1 LQLHRVSFL
10 VVFLEKILK
19 NTTSNI
25 TNKGAFSSA
34 HINRSDRWKAWP
46 FLLLM
51 LSSGLPL
58 NYTLEPARPMTVAEV
73 AEFTQQATSDGNV
86 GNSILFVLF
95 LGGLYAMAGWM
106 LLRKPKAVGSILQ
119 QLWPLALMLIFI
131 AMSVSWSYEQTKVLT
146 NIIHNIGL
154 VLLAI
159 SAAMYYRHDPWLF
172 PRQMGYIL
180 GINMLIQVLAVVAV
194 PAYAIDWQSR
204 WHGLTPHPN
213 TLGAMALTTLWANAA
228 VIICK
233 KYDKIFWHI
242 LFSLAAIV
250 AMIGADSVTS
260 MMTSLS
266 VVMFIFFFQQ
276 LNKRG
281 AGKNFY
287 VSLFVVGILCLSI
300 FILIGNAI
308 DLGGVFKMFGRD
320 TELTG
325 RTSIWDSAFKAIQEH
340 PLLGWSFDDHAYLI
354 QKGMQFPSYHNGY
367 LDIAVSGGIVAVV
380 LMFFLL
386 ITWAVAFAKP
396 SRIAAQI
403 APFSASYVLAYL
415 IHNLTESS
423 LIAPRGQLWQ
433 IFLVIICIGTCKK
446 WPFIKTS
453 RNQSAASSLPPLQI
467 DAVDA
472 SQKNERAS
480 QERFI
485 GVP

>member
-1 LQLHRVSFL
+1 
-10 VVFLEKILK
+10 LK
-19 NTTSNI
+19 NTTSGI
-25 TNKGAFSSA
+25 INKKTFNSV

-58 NYTLEPARPMTVAEV
+58 NYTLEAARPMTVAEV
-73 AEFTQQATSDGNV
+73 AEFTQAASSDGNV
-86 GNSILFVLF
+86 GNSLLFVLF
-95 LGGLYAMAGWM
+95 LGGLYVSSAWM
-106 LLRKPKAVGSILQ
+106 LMKRPKAVGSILHQ
-119 QLWPLALMLIFI
+119 QWPLALMLIYTAI
-131 AMSVSWSYEQTKVLT
+131 SVTWSYEQTKVLT
-146 NIIHNIGL
+146 NIIHSTGL
-154 VLLAI
+154 VLMAMA
-159 SAAMYYRHDPWLF
+159 AAMYYRHDPWLF
-172 PRQMGYIL
+172 PRQMGYVL
-180 GINMLIQVLAVVAV
+180 GINMIIQVLAVLVV

-233 KYDKIFWHI
+233 KYDKIFWHV
-242 LFSLAAIV
+242 LFSLAAVV

-260 MMTSLS
+260 MMTSLA

-287 VSLFVVGILCLSI
+287 VSLFVVGILCISI
-300 FILIGNAI
+300 FILVGNAV

-325 RTSIWDSAFKAIQEH
+325 RTSIWESAFQAIQTH

-354 QKGMQFPSYHNGY
+354 QKGMQYPSYHNGY

-386 ITWAVAFAKP
+386 ITWAAAFAKP

-433 IFLVIICIGTCKK
+433 IFLVLVFIGTCKK
-446 WPFIKTS
+446 WPFMKTD
-453 RNQSAASSLPPLQI
+453 RNKSVESSLPPLQI
-467 DAVDA
+467 DAIGNL
-472 SQKNERAS
+472 QKNEHNR
-480 QERFI
+480 QEHVI
-485 GVP
+485 G

>member
-1 LQLHRVSFL
+1 M
-10 VVFLEKILK
+10 K
-19 NTTSNI
+19 NTTPDI
-25 TNKGAFSSA
+25 TNRNTFSSA
-34 HINRSDRWKAWP
+34 HINRTDRWKAWP

-58 NYTLEPARPMTVAEV
+58 NYTLEAARPMTVAEV
-73 AEFTQQATSDGNV
+73 AEFTQQATSDGNM
-86 GNSILFVLF
+86 GNSILFVIF
-95 LGGLYAMAGWM
+95 LAGLYAISGWM

-119 QLWPLALMLIFI
+119 QQWPLALMLIFI
-131 AMSVSWSYEQTKVLT
+131 AISVSWSYEQTKVLT
-146 NIIHNIGL
+146 NIIHNLGI
-154 VLLAI
+154 VLITLAA
-159 SAAMYYRHDPWLF
+159 SMYYRHDPWLF
-172 PRQMGYIL
+172 PKQLGYVL
-180 GINMLIQVLAVVAV
+180 GINMLIHIAAVVV
-194 PAYAIDWQSR
+194 IPAYAIDWQSR

-233 KYDKIFWHI
+233 KYDKIFWNI

-260 MMTSLS
+260 MMTSLC
-266 VVMFIFFFQQ
+266 VVMLIFFFQQ

-281 AGKNFY
+281 AGRNFY
-287 VSLFVVGILCLSI
+287 VSMFVVGILGISI

-325 RTSIWDSAFKAIQEH
+325 RTSIWESAFKAIQAH

-354 QKGMQFPSYHNGY
+354 QQGFQYPSYHNGY
-367 LDIAVSGGIVAVV
+367 LDIAVSGGIVSVT

-403 APFSASYVLAYL
+403 APFSASYVIAYL
-415 IHNLTESS
+415 IHNMTESS

-433 IFLVIICIGTCKK
+433 IFLVLIFLGTCKK
-446 WPFIKTS
+446 WPFVKTDH
-453 RNQSAASSLPPLQI
+453 RKSAESSLPPLQI
-467 DAVDA
+467 DTIGEVPI
-472 SQKNERAS
+472 NEHKRK
-480 QERFI
+480 EYFI
-485 GVP
+485 G